1 MRGRCALTHEE
12 GEYIKSHL
20 IPKALTRPSAS
31 GRPLIQIQSGKN
43 AIRRW
48 DSWFDDRLVILKGEN
63 YLTDLDTWAI
73 KTMRMHKMVWSGWGA
88 ADSLHGHFQALPG
101 SPWGIR
107 RIKGIDTLKL
117 RLFFLSLLWRAAAT
131 SLPEFAEVDMP
142 EDDLE
147 VLRTMLLA
155 SQALPI
161 SFYPISLTQLST
173 KGFIHNMPPM
183 ADYKKIP
190 SLIPGLR
197 HRLERM
203 YRFYFD
209 GLIAHISLPDGSCN
223 YQKEGSLVLG
233 ATRDVVLSTVSYES
247 SFQKENFDT
256 VLSESN
262 PTNLI

>member
-1 MRGRCALTHEE
+1 MRGRCALTHDE
-12 GEYIKSHL
+12 GEYIASHL
-20 IPKALTRPSAS
+20 IPKALTGPSAP

-43 AIRRW
+43 ALRRW
-48 DSWFDDRLVILKGEN
+48 DSWFDDRLVILKGEK

-73 KTMRMHKMVWSGWGA
+73 KTMRMHKMVWSGWGG
-88 ADSLHGHFQALPG
+88 ADSLHGHFQILPG

-131 SLPEFAEVDMP
+131 SRSEFAEIDMP
-142 EDDLE
+142 ENELE

-161 SFYPISLTQLST
+161 SFYPVSLTQLST
-173 KGFIHNMPPM
+173 KGVIHNMPPI
-183 ADYKKIP
+183 AQYKKIP
-190 SLIPGLR
+190 SLIPGLP
-197 HRLERM
+197 HRLERI

-209 GLIAHISLPDGSCN
+209 GLIAHFRLPDGNSSP
-223 YQKEGSLVLG
+223 QKVGALVLG
-233 ATRDVVLSTVSYES
+233 ATNDVVVSTVAYES
-247 SFQKENFDT
+247 SFQKENFDI